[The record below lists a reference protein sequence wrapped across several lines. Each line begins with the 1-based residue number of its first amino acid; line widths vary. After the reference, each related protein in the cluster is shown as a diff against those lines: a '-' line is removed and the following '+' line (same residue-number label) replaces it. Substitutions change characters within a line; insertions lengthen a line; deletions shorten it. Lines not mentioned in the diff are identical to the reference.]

1 MNSLLEKS
9 LNFNKKVKINFEGGD
24 LTSDAGLLL
33 YKEFDEKIVFSQTI
47 KENLCVEDSSAE
59 SRTHKNDDIVIQKI
73 YQRIAGYVADDTAD
87 ELRYDP
93 TFMEV
98 LGKQALASQPTI
110 SRFNNRVSVETL
122 KSHQKINELL
132 LDKMYSLEMP
142 EHVVFDIDSTNFET
156 HGKQYGSDYN
166 SHYSSN
172 GYHPLL
178 MFDGLTGDLIKA
190 ELRSGNVYTSRQVV
204 RFIGPVIKRY
214 IDKYP
219 CITRV
224 IRGDSGF
231 AVPELYEIA
240 EQLDTLY
247 VIRLKV
253 NSTLYKL
260 AAEFAERMAKLCK
273 LDAISSHVIYGE
285 FKYKASSW
293 KKERRVV
300 VKIEK
305 PEGQLIYN
313 YTFIVT
319 NMTLFPEDICK
330 FYCNRGIM
338 ENFIKEG
345 KLGLS
350 FDKMSSTDFIAN
362 ANKLQQMVLAY
373 NFNNWF
379 RRFCLDKTTMK
390 SMTIETIRMKLIKI
404 AAKIVKG
411 GRYLKF
417 KLCSSCP
424 YKEEFWKILNQIKTV
439 SMVL

>member
-1 MNSLLEKS
+1 MNSLNEKS
-9 LNFNKKVKINFEGGD
+9 LKFNKKIKINFEGGN

-33 YKEFDEKIVFSQTI
+33 YKEFDEKIGFSKTI
-47 KENLCVEDSSAE
+47 KENIDVKDPSANA
-59 SRTHKNDDIVIQKI
+59 RIHKNEDIAIQRI
-73 YQRIAGYVADDTAD
+73 YQRIAGYETDDNAD
-87 ELRYDP
+87 ELRHDP
-93 TFMEV
+93 TFTNV
-98 LGKQALASQPTI
+98 LEKKSLASQPTI
-110 SRFNNRVSVETL
+110 SRFNNRVSGETV
-122 KSHQKINELL
+122 KSYQQINELL
-132 LDKMYSLEMP
+132 QDKVYSVRMP
-142 EHVVFDIDSTNFET
+142 EHIIFDIDSTNFQT
-156 HGKQYGSDYN
+156 YGDQYGSDYN

-204 RFIGPVIKRY
+204 RFIGPVLKRY
-214 IDKYP
+214 MNKYP
-219 CITRV
+219 YITRV

-231 AVPELYEIA
+231 ATPELYEIS

-247 VIRLKV
+247 AIRLKV
-253 NSTLYKL
+253 NSILYKL
-260 AAEFAERMAKLCK
+260 SCEFANEMAKLCK
-273 LDAISSHVIYGE
+273 RDFCSHHVVYGE
-285 FKYKASSW
+285 FMYKASSW

-305 PEGQLIYN
+305 PEDQMCYN

-319 NMTLFPEDICK
+319 NMTLPPESVVK
-330 FYCNRGIM
+330 FYCNRGTM

-350 FDKMSSTDFIAN
+350 FDKMSSTAFIAN
-362 ANKLQQMVLAY
+362 ANKLQEMVLAY

-379 RRFCLDKTTMK
+379 RNLCLDKTPMK
-390 SMTIETIRMKLIKI
+390 DMTIETIRTKLIKI

-424 YKEEFWKILNQIKTV
+424 YKEDFFNILNGIAYIPI
-439 SMVL
+439 